1 MASKDT
7 QDTHGYGDNIE
18 TSEKDILHVLRRPDG
33 IVFAELMMTPSLAE
47 RINLRRRKRG
57 LLTGDWV
64 PQEVGQYGLWHLDT
78 DAIVSDVLN
87 LTKDE
92 VERFN
97 KAIPKTMGVQWRKT
111 NDEVYNAPMGRN

>member
-1 MASKDT
+1 MPQTKDFYDE
-7 QDTHGYGDNIE
+7 QQE
-18 TSEKDILHVLRRPDG
+18 TGEPDALYVLRRENG
-33 IVFAELMMTPSLAE
+33 AVFAELMLTPSMAA
-47 RINLRRRKRG
+47 RINERRRKAG
-57 LLTGDWV
+57 ILTGDWV